1 MRKKRFEQYLQP
13 YVKALHTYCSFSLFP
28 IIHTYC
34 SFSLF
39 PTMPRH
45 NYHKVAP
52 LVQSLCKKHNCPY
65 VVKPLS
71 TAMMD
76 IVRYVKSPWLILK
89 GGQGKSPP
97 SAF

>member
-1 MRKKRFEQYLQP
+1 MRKKNRFEQYLQP
-13 YVKALHTYCSFSLFP
+13 YVKVL
-28 IIHTYC
+28 HTYC

-89 GGQGKSPP
+89 GGGQGKSPP
-97 SAF
+97 LQLF